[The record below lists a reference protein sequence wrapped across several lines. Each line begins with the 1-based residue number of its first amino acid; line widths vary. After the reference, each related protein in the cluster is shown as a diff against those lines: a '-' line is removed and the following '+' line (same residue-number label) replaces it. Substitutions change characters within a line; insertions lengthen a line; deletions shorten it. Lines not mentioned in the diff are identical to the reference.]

1 MRSGRPFLAAI
12 SLHPVHGCQH
22 MVAAGMAGATM
33 LGDVA
38 GFLGRL
44 AICLFAHAQRL
55 GLFSRQAQVKG
66 MPLCST
72 TPCKNMRTAPFMS
85 SPRVDKNVIGAMEQF
100 VVNGCTN
107 NAHLML
113 SLVNLVPFY
122 RALQCC
128 SVGLPCIF
136 WARAHG

>member
-1 MRSGRPFLAAI
+1 MFWCRQGCAAGALSWWPSGCIL
-12 SLHPVHGCQH
+12 VHGCQH
-22 MVAAGMAGATM
+22 GLYAGMAGATM

-44 AICLFAHAQRL
+44 AICLLAHAQRL

-66 MPLCST
+66 NAVVQHYALQKHAYCAVHVQPQSGQ
-72 TPCKNMRTAPFMS
+72 
-85 SPRVDKNVIGAMEQF
+85 NVIGAMEQF

-113 SLVNLVPFY
+113 SLVNSCSILSSVPV
-122 RALQCC
+122 LQC
-128 SVGLPCIF
+128 GL
-136 WARAHG
+136 